1 MITYITYI
9 TRLYKQIKQLYTI
22 KTYIDTI
29 YTTFENEAL
38 LLSSFKEL
46 KLLIFDSGSLYIKF
60 FQWYISKLKSQII
73 YNDTIHNDTM
83 HNDTLETDTLHKNYT
98 VDTKQHNHEET
109 PEHNKNIIK
118 FIHYF
123 EDIFE
128 QCPYHTLKYTKQVFK
143 ESMNG
148 ITLDEYIDVTT
159 LRLIASGS
167 IGQVYY
173 GKRKQD
179 GTEVAIKVKHPNIE
193 SDLENQYELIK
204 LIKFI
209 QSIHYL
215 RDKYSLFFNIDDFL
229 EDINLQCDFNNEA
242 NNTKKFIENF
252 KESSHFIVFP
262 EPLYQSKDLLI
273 SRYIEGKD
281 INSLTDMQKY
291 QTSLN
296 FICFF
301 KQMLF
306 VDNFIHGDLHCKNWK
321 IRINEETK
329 TSQMVIYDCGICFKN
344 MSSSLTINF
353 WLALV
358 NYDID
363 KIIILLKDF
372 IKDNNHVTHFNIDD
386 EKISAKFSADVRL
399 IFKDIIKQSMGTSI
413 VMKSILNLFKT
424 NNIVVH
430 KFLLNFSIL
439 VCVIEEYMKSCNL
452 INKNVHENISM
463 FDIINDSQLD
473 IIAFC
478 EVKKCYPKVK
488 VIFEKHLKNNFK
500 IYKNN
505 IDKNKLEHNEDKNK
519 KLFSSI
525 SLSGLTFKPPG
536 DP

>member
-1 MITYITYI
+1 MLTYITYI

-29 YTTFENEAL
+29 YKTCNQEELRTSFE
-38 LLSSFKEL
+38 SL
-46 KLLIFDSGSLYIKF
+46 KQLIFDSGSLYIKL
-60 FQWYISKLKSQII
+60 FQWYISKLKSQIVK
-73 YNDTIHNDTM
+73 NDTNTTIN
-83 HNDTLETDTLHKNYT
+83 
-98 VDTKQHNHEET
+98 Q
-109 PEHNKNIIK
+109 
-118 FIHYF
+118 FINYF

-128 QCPYHTLKYTKQVFK
+128 QCPYHSLTHTKQVFK

-148 ITLDEYIDVTT
+148 IQLSDYIDITT
-159 LRLIASGS
+159 LKLIASGS

-179 GTEVAIKVKHPNIE
+179 GIEVALKVKHPNIE
-193 SDLENQYELIK
+193 RDLLNQYELIT

-209 QSIHYL
+209 QSIRYL
-215 RDKYSLFFNIDDFL
+215 RDKYNLFFNVDDFL

-242 NNTKKFIENF
+242 TNTTTFINNF
-252 KESSHFIVFP
+252 KDSSHFIVFP

-273 SRYIEGKD
+273 SKYIEGKD
-281 INSLTDMQKY
+281 INTLTDMQKY

-321 IRINEETK
+321 VRYNEATK
-329 TSQMVIYDCGICFKN
+329 TTQIIIYDCGICFTN
-344 MSSSLTINF
+344 MSSSLTIDF
-353 WLALV
+353 WIGLV

-363 KIIILLKDF
+363 KILILLKQF
-372 IKDNNHVTHFNIDD
+372 IKDSNNIHTFNITD
-386 EKISAKFSADVRL
+386 EKVNAKFDSDVKL
-399 IFKDIIKQSMGTSI
+399 IFKEIIKESMGTSL

-424 NNIVVH
+424 NNIIIH

-439 VCVIEEYMKSCNL
+439 VCVIEEYMKQNNL
-452 INKNVHENISM
+452 INKNVNENLSM
-463 FDIINDSQLD
+463 FDIINDNQLD

-478 EVKKCYPKVK
+478 EVKKCYPKLK
-488 VIFEKHLKNNFK
+488 TIFEKHLKNNFK

-505 IDKNKLEHNEDKNK
+505 IEQNKLENNVNESK

-525 SLSGLTFKPPG
+525 SLSELTFKPPE
-536 DP
+536 